1 MKRLNDILK
10 MASITKAFVF
20 VLFGCIFPINIS
32 FSYDISKVSCGS
44 IGLRSSSYNDKTG
57 TIVPWMTIEN
67 KDDSAE
73 LKQQK
78 TKLQNALKEMNAF
91 CDDLKKIDEDVEQ
104 GFFESDKSYNERFKK
119 ILNSNPIMKAK
130 YNELSKTLINA
141 VNETNTQRHKDEYP
155 VDFMTTQEIKD
166 KKNALEQSMNDY
178 NKKAQQLN
186 SQCPRNGN
194 TSYSRYWPS
203 EVAVNEKLQANIKEN
218 CGGLGDEF
226 ISLAKT
232 VATNEKELYGS
243 TRYERSQNVSFA
255 TSHESDLIAYT
266 TPWKDTDLT
275 KNYKGDHYNVDEVNE
290 RLKECDIEGM
300 RQMYQ
305 SKCYSC
311 VIIKTLMETF
321 LNACSKAYDVTSEAG
336 LKLLVFGSLI
346 WMAFFVMKNV
356 SSLSNVEPGA
366 MVNTLITFLFKV
378 MVAAI
383 LISSGLGVLVKYT
396 INPILTAGAD
406 MGMAFMSAT
415 SDISGADGL
424 NSLYAVKT
432 PTISDGATSTE
443 IVSSDVMNRVMKFAQ
458 DLDKNVS
465 LNLVI
470 GHAITCWSVTGG
482 VWDLYAFKVVNL
494 WLWFCGALIWFVGF
508 MLTLGIGY
516 YLLDISFKLGFSIMA
531 LPVVIG
537 LWPFNVTKNKVMAVI
552 SIMIKA
558 AGTYVFLALTTTYAL
573 VMISVALRDVNT
585 LLKNVEEGN
594 SEWISETF
602 SPTGSYFLIILFT
615 YLYSMKLISSTVSDY
630 VDKFC
635 SDSVFGKAT
644 PMHGMLTQMTDMAK
658 QFGMMPVKWAGG
670 KVATAAKEGA
680 KESAVATGKFVRG
693 LFKGKANGDTES
705 EDKNKKASNPATSTG
720 KGLKTAGATAEQTG
734 KGLKTAGKGVE
745 KGGKAAQAGGKGLM
759 TAGKAMSGTFVGAIV
774 GVPMMIAGAATYAA
788 GKGAEVA
795 GKTAQVAGK
804 AMQKGGK
811 MMKKAGAKLEKAG
824 EKMQKV
830 GDKLKFG
837 DSDKSKSSE
846 EKSDDKT
853 DDKAENKDT
862 DKKENNEENSK

>member
-1 MKRLNDILK
+1 MKRLIKITKDIFSSQIFILGCCFWFALTVFFSGNAYAYRNGGGCGSQNRINVDAEKLTEEEKTKINEIYAAQYKLCQTQEEIARKIGKDYDLGVTSNILAFFNGLNNDTKAALQAANVLQDSSRLDEK
-10 MASITKAFVF
+10 LTNYSSITDKDAVQALNYLKKKYPDDYKKLMTDLNGVAKYKSEDPSLYKKAAE
-20 VLFGCIFPINIS
+20 
-32 FSYDISKVSCGS
+32 VSTDALIDS
-44 IGLRSSSYNDKTG
+44 ANT
-57 TIVPWMTIEN
+57 TIVDLASASNPFGSAGSPAFDYAAKNMRDFANSQVVREMRKN
-67 KDDSAE
+67 EVSKDKIDQYVDDVVSAE
-73 LKQQK
+73 GIIAAQQSFGL
-78 TKLQNALKEMNAF
+78 T
-91 CDDLKKIDEDVEQ
+91 DEQARTSVH
-104 GFFESDKSYNERFKK
+104 ERQD
-119 ILNSNPIMKAK
+119 
-130 YNELSKTLINA
+130 
-141 VNETNTQRHKDEYP
+141 ETRRK
-155 VDFMTTQEIKD
+155 
-166 KKNALEQSMNDY
+166 LEQN
-178 NKKAQQLN
+178 
-186 SQCPRNGN
+186 
-194 TSYSRYWPS
+194 
-203 EVAVNEKLQANIKEN
+203 
-218 CGGLGDEF
+218 
-226 ISLAKT
+226 
-232 VATNEKELYGS
+232 
-243 TRYERSQNVSFA
+243 
-255 TSHESDLIAYT
+255 
-266 TPWKDTDLT
+266 
-275 KNYKGDHYNVDEVNE
+275 
-290 RLKECDIEGM
+290 CDIENM
-300 RQMYQ
+300 RKMYQ

-552 SIMIKA
+552 SIMIKS
-558 AGTYVFLALTTTYAL
+558 AGTFVFLALTTTYAL

-846 EKSDDKT
+846 EKNDDKT